1 VIRFGSLPLTGNEL
15 KWANHNLG
23 RIGDLLRHQL
33 VGNVL
38 SLYAI
43 QGLNYL
49 VPLIVLPYLLR
60 VLRPTGYGAIVMAQA
75 LMGYA
80 MVVTDFG
87 FNLTAARDISVAR
100 NDATAVARIYWTTI
114 AAKVL
119 LLVTSLAIIAF
130 VVSVT
135 PSFRVQWPIFLAC
148 SLMVVGNVVFPQWYL
163 QGLERLKDSALIQA
177 SAKVGSAGA
186 TFIFVRGP
194 EDLWIAA
201 VISSIPALLGVGI
214 AAVLAKP
221 LFPATFHR
229 PTWIEVR
236 AALHGSWDMFTS
248 TVSTTLYG
256 TTTTLVLGI
265 MAGAREV
272 ALYNLAVRLV
282 SALQSVASPLTQA
295 VFPRA
300 SLLFRADPDA
310 AWRLIKRMIRILL
323 PGIGGCALLLGLLA
337 PIIVRL
343 VGGTSFVDAVPLV
356 RIMAIVPV
364 VLGVGG
370 IPAQII
376 LVATGKTKELSQ
388 IYLRVGILNLIVMLP
403 LIHALSATGAALS
416 LTLAETLATAQ
427 MIHLSVRGYRDYV
440 RRQ

>member
-1 VIRFGSLPLTGNEL
+1 L
-15 KWANHNLG
+15 KWTNHSLG
-23 RIGDLLRHQL
+23 RIRDLLRHKL
-33 VGNVL
+33 VGNAL

-60 VLRPTGYGAIVMAQA
+60 VLRPTEYGAIVMAQA

-114 AAKVL
+114 AAKIL
-119 LLVTSLAIIAF
+119 LLLTSLAIVAF

-135 PSFRVQWPIFLAC
+135 PSFRARWPIFLAC
-148 SLMVVGNVVFPQWYL
+148 SLMVVGNVAFPQWYL

-177 SAKVGSAGA
+177 SAKVVGAGA
-186 TFIFVRGP
+186 IFIFVRGP
-194 EDLWIAA
+194 QDLWTAA
-201 VISSIPALLGVGI
+201 VISSIPQLLGVGV
-214 AAVLAKP
+214 AAALGKP
-221 LFPATFHR
+221 MFPAMFYR

-236 AALHGSWDMFTS
+236 RALHASWHMFTS
-248 TVSTTLYG
+248 TVSTTLYA
-256 TTTTLVLGI
+256 TTTTLVLGL
-265 MAGAREV
+265 MAGEREV

-282 SALQSVASPLTQA
+282 AAVQSVASPLTQA

-300 SLLFRADPDA
+300 SLLFDADPNA
-310 AWRLIKRMIRILL
+310 AWRLIKRMMRILL
-323 PGIGGCALLLGLLA
+323 PAVGSCALLLGLLA

-343 VGGTSFVDAVPLV
+343 VGGTPFADAVPLV
-356 RIMAIVPV
+356 RIMAILPV

-370 IPAQII
+370 LPAQII
-376 LVATGKTKELSQ
+376 LVGTGKTKELSQ
-388 IYLRVGILNLIVMLP
+388 IYLRVGILNLIVMPP
-403 LIHALSATGAALS
+403 LIYALSATGAALA
-416 LTLAETLATAQ
+416 LTLAETLATVQ
-427 MIHLSVRGYRDYV
+427 MIHLSMRGYRDFV
-440 RRQ
+440 RPH